1 MKSSKQRRGETGSDL
16 IWSAE
21 SIPSTRGLDW
31 VLSTTISWA
40 ENNHRNTVT
49 LTTEWRSPHLH
60 SGCLLTNLL
69 TGHQTT
75 RSVSSV
81 PIIDHPID
89 RSLDCDLLFFTSPSD
104 FCSHYSRS
112 FLLDRWWWPSSFVV
126 SSIQFNP
133 RYALAVILYQKT
145 DPWWTWLMYCN

>member
-16 IWSAE
+16 IWSAK

-40 ENNHRNTVT
+40 ENSHRNTVT

-69 TGHQTT
+69 TGQQTT
-75 RSVSSV
+75 RSVSFLPS
-81 PIIDHPID
+81 PSSIIPSID
-89 RSLDCDLLFFTSPSD
+89 RLIVICSFSPPPQTSVHIIRVRFYWTGGGGRHHSSSLRFNSIPGTHSLWFFIRRQT
-104 FCSHYSRS
+104 RGG
-112 FLLDRWWWPSSFVV
+112 LG
-126 SSIQFNP
+126 
-133 RYALAVILYQKT
+133 
-145 DPWWTWLMYCN
+145 